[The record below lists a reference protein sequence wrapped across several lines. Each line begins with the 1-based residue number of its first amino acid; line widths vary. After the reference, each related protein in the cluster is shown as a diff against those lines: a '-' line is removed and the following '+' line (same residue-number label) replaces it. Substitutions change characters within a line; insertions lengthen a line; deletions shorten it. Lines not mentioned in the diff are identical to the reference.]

1 MVFNNKFILA
11 STSKSRYFILKN
23 IGLSFS
29 RYAPLCDENKLKKE
43 LLIKKTT
50 PKKISLEL
58 ARSKAFSISK
68 QIKNKAIVGSDTV
81 IFINNKILNKAK
93 NLKEAKNKI
102 KLMAGNKHSI
112 YSTASVFYNKKEV
125 WNKTQKTTVK
135 IRKLTNKEIDIYLS
149 NTGTKILNSVGCYQI
164 EMGGANII
172 ENIKGDYFNVMGFPL
187 FPFLNFL
194 KKFNIKKLK

>member
-23 IGLSFS
+23 TGLSFS

-68 QIKNKAIVGSDTV
+68 KIKNKAIVGSDTV

-194 KKFNIKKLK
+194 KRFNIKKL

>member
-23 IGLSFS
+23 TGLSFS

-68 QIKNKAIVGSDTV
+68 KIKNKIIVGSDTV
-81 IFINNKILNKAK
+81 IFINKKILNKAK
-93 NLKEAKNKI
+93 NLREAKNKI
-102 KLMAGNKHSI
+102 RLMAGKKHSI
-112 YSTASVFYNKKEV
+112 YSSASVFYNKKEV

-135 IRKLTNKEIDIYLS
+135 IRKLTEKEINIYLTI
-149 NTGTKILNSVGCYQI
+149 TGKKILSSVGCYQI
-164 EMGGANII
+164 EAGGANII
-172 ENIKGDYFNVMGFPL
+172 ENIRGDYFNVMGFPL
-187 FPFLNFL
+187 FPFLKFL
-194 KKFNIKKLK
+194 KKTNIKK

>member
-1 MVFNNKFILA
+1 MF
-11 STSKSRYFILKN
+11 
-23 IGLSFS
+23 
-29 RYAPLCDENKLKKE
+29 
-43 LLIKKTT
+43 LIKKTT

-68 QIKNKAIVGSDTV
+68 KIKNKAIVGSDTV

-112 YSTASVFYNKKEV
+112 YSSASVFYNKKEI

-135 IRKLTNKEIDIYLS
+135 IRKLTDKEINIYLS
-149 NTGTKILNSVGCYQI
+149 NAGTQILSSVGCYQI
-164 EMGGANII
+164 EVGGANII
-172 ENIKGDYFNVMGFPL
+172 EGIQGDYFNVMGFPL

-194 KKFNIKKLK
+194 KKLNIKKLK

>member
-1 MVFNNKFILA
+1 MIFNNKFVLA
-11 STSKSRYFILKN
+11 STSKSRYSILKN
-23 IGLSFS
+23 TGLSFL
-29 RYAPLCDENKLKKE
+29 RHAPLCDESKLKKE

-58 ARSKAFSISK
+58 ARLKAFSISK
-68 QIKNKAIVGSDTV
+68 KIKNKTIVGSDTV
-81 IFINNKILNKAK
+81 IFLNKKILNKAK
-93 NLKEAKNKI
+93 NLREAKNKI
-102 KLMAGNKHSI
+102 KLMAGKKHSI
-112 YSTASVFYNKKEV
+112 YSSASVFYNKKEI

-135 IRKLTNKEIDIYLS
+135 IRKLTDKEINIYLS
-149 NTGTKILNSVGCYQI
+149 NTGNKILNSVGCYQI

-194 KKFNIKKLK
+194 KRFNIKKLT